1 VSEVNIAVDV
11 DVFDLSVMRHAK
23 VKATSV
29 PNVWRISLPVF
40 PWKLSLAEQERQFMV
55 KKLSA
60 VLPYRALWFSDWAS
74 DERPGWHFL
83 ACNESMKAWDNVF
96 NNGAWVLFF
105 FEHAPGKILDTLI
118 PTEPTNLTAAAHQI
132 HDLGVSAA
140 IWSWYDDIEWLVVFP
155 SKTTQ
160 ELNQR
165 SAREK
170 DQQRKEKG
178 DERRP
183 Y

>member
-1 VSEVNIAVDV
+1 VPEVNIAA
-11 DVFDLSVMRHAK
+11 DVFDLSVMRHVKA
-23 VKATSV
+23 KATSV
-29 PNVWRISLPVF
+29 PNVWYISLPVS

-60 VLPYRALWFSDWAS
+60 ALPYRALWFSDWAS
-74 DERPGWHFL
+74 DEHPGWHLL
-83 ACNESMKAWDNVF
+83 ACNESMTARDNAF
-96 NNGAWVLFF
+96 SNGAWVLFF
-105 FEHAPGKILDTLI
+105 FEHAPGNILDALI
-118 PTEPTNLTAAAHQI
+118 PTEPTSPIAAAHQI
-132 HDLGVSAA
+132 HGLGVSAA
-140 IWSWYDDIEWLVVFP
+140 IWSWYDDIEWLVALP

-178 DERRP
+178 DERRA